1 MNPINPRN
9 PANPWRVFRIVF
21 AKEMRELIRD
31 RKTLFWLLAPPIIL
45 PAIALLAVLFIGTQ
59 TARYI
64 TQGFPTAVVNG
75 SAAPGL
81 VAHLKHSGTLIVTEL
96 PANVGHQAGDP
107 GDNGALITL
116 SVPDDF
122 QQRLDANQP
131 VRLELVRRDNAFVT
145 TLALGAVR
153 SEIGAY
159 NDVVLDQRLKASGRD
174 RSWLT
179 PITVDEAQV
188 AAAATS
194 VAAPAEAGA
203 PAASTG
209 LGAIF
214 LPLAVTSWLVGGG
227 LGLIVDAT
235 VGEKERQTIE
245 TILVT
250 PASRLGVVL
259 GKLGAVFVAS
269 LVVMGLWMIEG
280 VFLSLVSDAGPKVLA
295 AQNASAA
302 DIAAIVAQSGQNLGG
317 LILVLLLMLIPF
329 IVVLNS
335 LVMAFCSFASS
346 YRESNVFMFVLQLA
360 LPALVLLSIFSIG
373 PNAGAGW
380 YAIPI
385 LGTIIAIRDLFSQTL
400 TASGLALSVIS
411 TSIYAIG
418 ALALASTIYSRD
430 WTHFR

>member
-1 MNPINPRN
+1 MNT
-9 PANPWRVFRIVF
+9 WRIFRVVF
-21 AKEMRELIRD
+21 AKEIRELVRD

-45 PAIALLAVLFIGTQ
+45 PAIALLAVAFVGTQ

-64 TQGFPTAVVNG
+64 TQGFPVAIING

-81 VAHLKHSGTLIVTEL
+81 VNSLKRSSALIVTEI
-96 PANVGHQAGDP
+96 VSTEAG
-107 GDNGALITL
+107 NSTALITL
-116 SVPDDF
+116 TVPDDF
-122 QQRLDANQP
+122 QQQLEAGKTARLTLTQ
-131 VRLELVRRDNAFVT
+131 RDNTFVT

-159 NDVVLDQRLKASGRD
+159 GNVLLDERLKKFGQD

-179 PITVDEAQV
+179 PISVDETQ
-188 AAAATS
+188 AAAAVQS
-194 VAAPAEAGA
+194 VTAPAEPGSSTGAGG
-203 PAASTG
+203 G

-227 LGLIVDAT
+227 LGLIVDTT

-245 TILVT
+245 SVLVT
-250 PASRLGVVL
+250 PASRIGVVI
-259 GKLGAVFVAS
+259 GKLCAVFIAS

-280 VFLSLVSDAGPKVLA
+280 VFLSLVGDVGPKVLA
-295 AQNASAA
+295 AQGANPVDLA
-302 DIAAIVAQSGQNLGG
+302 AAIAQSGRDIGG
-317 LILVLLLMLIPF
+317 LILILLLLLIPF

-346 YRESNVFMFVLQLA
+346 YRESNVFLFLLQLI

-373 PNAGAGW
+373 PNAGTGW
-380 YAIPI
+380 YAAPI

-400 TASGLALSVIS
+400 AASGLALAVLS
-411 TSIYAIG
+411 TSVYAMA
-418 ALALASTIYSRD
+418 ALGLASYIYSRE
-430 WTHFR
+430 WALVRGI